1 MIMIRIG
8 KYEFGF
14 APFSMAV
21 LFVVL
26 SIVAVLSA
34 IYQARPEFPMPLTS
48 LIIINECFA
57 LMATLVYG
65 ILLHLTISFI
75 TYIKRRKRRL

>member
-1 MIMIRIG
+1 MIRIG

-14 APFSMAV
+14 APCSMAL

-26 SIVAVLSA
+26 SVVAVLSA
-34 IYQARPEFPMPLTS
+34 INQARPEFPMPLTS

-57 LMATLVYG
+57 LLGTLVYG
-65 ILLHLTISFI
+65 ILLHLTISLI
-75 TYIKRRKRRL
+75 AYIRRRISKL